1 MTWNLTLDIL
11 LVVLILLFAPIGY
24 MRGPVKELL
33 VTLGVVVGA
42 LSVEFWARP
51 WGRDVDYYFDTGDDP
66 GAFIVAMSFLMGTT
80 FIGGYGLGLLIA
92 PWTFSIR
99 GRILGALISSIN
111 GALLVSFSL
120 QYVRLFLLSDANEE
134 ALEQSFS
141 VSLLMNEVGW
151 VLLGATALVPIVILY
166 GLITRRRA
174 YDLRIWDDYEDE
186 EYYDD
191 YDPAYDYLDDEI
203 YQPDSTEFAPAG
215 DRASHMAETRV
226 MPPRV
231 PPAPAS
237 ESGAYKPEP
246 QPIPF
251 RMPET
256 TRPISVAEIED
267 GLDVPP
273 EQSPEEFGAEWFAI
287 GDTDPSMEA
296 YSGAEDDEDEQI
308 ETDEDTGVG
317 DEKPTAEQPVEIDL
331 PEGYARCTNCHAVL
345 APDTHLCPVCG
356 HVH

>member
-51 WGRDVDYYFDTGDDP
+51 WGRDLDFYFDTGDDP
-66 GAFIVAMSFLMGTT
+66 GAFIIAMTFLMGTT

-99 GRILGALISSIN
+99 GRILGAIISSIN

-120 QYVRLFLLSDANEE
+120 QYVRLFLLSDSNEE

-141 VSLLMNEVGW
+141 VSILMNEAGW
-151 VLLGATALVPIVILY
+151 LLLGATALVPVVIVY

-191 YDPAYDYLDDEI
+191 YDPAYDYLDDEV
-203 YQPDSTEFAPAG
+203 YQPDSTAFAPAD

-231 PPAPAS
+231 PSSPAAD
-237 ESGAYKPEP
+237 SGAYKPEP

-251 RMPET
+251 RMPDT
-256 TRPISVAEIED
+256 TRPISVAEIEESPETP
-267 GLDVPP
+267 LDPAA
-273 EQSPEEFGAEWFAI
+273 EEFGAEWFAI
-287 GDTDPSMEA
+287 GDTDPSLETFSEDPDEPVEQA
-296 YSGAEDDEDEQI
+296 ADDSDDAEPGAE
-308 ETDEDTGVG
+308 G
-317 DEKPTAEQPVEIDL
+317 DLADHGL
-331 PEGYARCTNCHAVL
+331 PEGYSRCSNCHAVL
-345 APDTHLCPVCG
+345 APDTNICPVCG